1 MNFFLL
7 IFLFLTPF
15 NLCEKLKSFQILS
28 PYLEKAQSEKI
39 LNEILDEGIYYLRGP
54 KEDGTFEYAYLS
66 QENPIQLNFSFDIEK
81 TPFIWKQ
88 KGENIF
94 SLKITVPKKK
104 NLFWGN
110 EDAYLKEAIIRID
123 GNEKVLETEKVLK
136 RGETYEYPL
145 KKIHKEFEII
155 LNFEKLEGK
164 ERSSYVEVY
173 LYQAGLKDSIKNPNY
188 NFLMDL
194 IELKKANPN
203 PKIFEEKLS
212 ITLSNCG
219 NPVKREL
226 DYILYLL
233 KGTTIEQ
240 REGVERLEK
249 LLKEMP

>member
-28 PYLEKAQSEKI
+28 PYLEKTQAEKI
-39 LNEILDEGIYYLRGP
+39 LNEIIDEGIYSLRGP

-66 QENPIQLNFSFDIEK
+66 QENPIPLNYSFDIEK

-123 GNEKVLETEKVLK
+123 GNEKSLEKEKVLK

-173 LYQAGLKDSIKNPNY
+173 LYQAGLKDDPKNPNFSLISQLLQLKNTPLNSPY
-188 NFLMDL
+188 FKDGFEKVTLMC
-194 IELKKANPN
+194 
-203 PKIFEEKLS
+203 S
-212 ITLSNCG
+212 S
-219 NPVKREL
+219 PVKREL
-226 DYILYLL
+226 HYILYLL
-233 KGTTIEQ
+233 KGSGREQ
-240 REGVERLEK
+240 MEGVERLEK